1 MRERSKQVRADRG
14 FTIAELLVVIAIIA
28 AITAIAIPAMRGI
41 GQSNIMA
48 SATRQ
53 LLDDL
58 SFARHKAITGR
69 TTVYVLFVPRPELF
83 PRNPPATLSDAD
95 KRLWTRLK
103 AGSYTSYALYAER
116 TVGDQPGQRTDRY
129 LTGWR
134 SLPDGVFFAQSEYEI
149 LWGPPFNTR
158 PETNRPFAISHP
170 DPLFRNGF
178 PFPSENAPP
187 LQLPYIGFDQNGS
200 LLQFEWGGTRATRD
214 YAPVYVLLAKGSV
227 LVARD
232 QYGGVMPYEVR
243 ESPPGNST
251 NNFHRIRIDAI
262 TGRAKLERLEIN
274 PRS

>member
-1 MRERSKQVRADRG
+1 MRRG
-14 FTIAELLVVIAIIA
+14 FTLAELLVVIAIIA
-28 AITAIAIPAMRGI
+28 AVSAIAIPAMRGI

-58 SFARHKAITGR
+58 ALARHKAITLR
-69 TTVYVLFVPRPELF
+69 TTVYVLFVPHPEFF
-83 PRNPPATLSDAD
+83 PRNPPNTLTEAD
-95 KRLWTRLK
+95 KKLWIRLK

-116 TVGDQPGQRTDRY
+116 TVGDQPGQRADRY

-134 SLPDGVFFAQSEYEI
+134 TLPEGVFFAQSEFEI
-149 LWGPPFNTR
+149 PPLWGPPYDDR
-158 PETNRPFAISHP
+158 KATNRPFAILHP
-170 DPLFRNGF
+170 FLNSGF
-178 PFPSENAPP
+178 PFPSEDAPP
-187 LQLPYIGFDQNGS
+187 LQNIPYIAFDQNGS
-200 LLQFEWGGTRATRD
+200 LLQYKAGGSTSIRDFE
-214 YAPVYVLLAKGSV
+214 PVYILLAKGSV

-251 NNFHRIRIDAI
+251 NNFHRIRLDVI

-274 PRS
+274 PRP